1 MQKKRKLI
9 QFLFIIAKI
18 LLFMNN
24 NHSIELQKVSQTYSQ
39 NEVLSDITLSFSTS
53 SVTALLGKSGS
64 GKSTL
69 LQLING
75 MIKPSK
81 GIIRIFGN
89 DFNYKEANH
98 IRLKIGYVVQQV
110 GLFPHLNL
118 FENIS
123 LLGKI
128 TKMNKE
134 DIQKRVSSLMNTVQL
149 PLSYL
154 KKFPHELSG
163 GEQQR
168 AGLCRALFL
177 KPAILLMDE
186 PFAALDYATKQAL
199 YNYFLLL
206 QQSEPCTVV
215 LVTHDFQEAMT
226 LADEYVWLENGKI
239 KSKGTKNDLSSIQS
253 AYHSA

>member
-1 MQKKRKLI
+1 MQK
-9 QFLFIIAKI
+9 
-18 LLFMNN
+18 NS
-24 NHSIELQKVSQTYSQ
+24 SIELQNVSQTYGQS
-39 NEVLSDITLSFSTS
+39 EVLSDISLSFKAY
-53 SVTALLGKSGS
+53 SVTALMGKSGS

-81 GIIRIFGN
+81 GIVRVFGN
-89 DFNYKEANH
+89 AFDYNKANE

-118 FENIS
+118 YDNIS

-128 TKMNKE
+128 TKMPKE
-134 DIQKRVSSLMNTVQL
+134 DMKSRAISLIDTVQL
-149 PLSYL
+149 PHAYL
-154 KKFPHELSG
+154 EKFPHELSG

-177 KPAILLMDE
+177 RPAILLMDE
-186 PFAALDYATKQAL
+186 PFAALDYATKQAI
-199 YNYFLLL
+199 YNYFLLI

-215 LVTHDFQEAMT
+215 LVTHDWQEAMT

-239 KSKGTKNDLSSIQS
+239 KSKGSKTALSSIQS
-253 AYHSA
+253 DYQSA

>member
-1 MQKKRKLI
+1 MPE
-9 QFLFIIAKI
+9 
-18 LLFMNN
+18 
-24 NHSIELQKVSQTYSQ
+24 NHSILLQNISQIYDKQ
-39 NEVLSDITLSFSTS
+39 EVLSDISLSFATI

-75 MIKPSK
+75 MLKPSK
-81 GIIRIFGN
+81 GRVCVFGQ
-89 DFNYKEANH
+89 DFSYEKANE

-110 GLFPHLNL
+110 GLFPHLNI

-128 TKMNKE
+128 TKMPKDE
-134 DIQKRVSSLMNTVQL
+134 MQARVNSLMNTVQL
-149 PLSYL
+149 SLEYL
-154 KKFPHELSG
+154 QKYPHELSG

-168 AGLCRALFL
+168 VGLCRALFL

-186 PFAALDYATKQAL
+186 PFAALDYATKNAIYQ
-199 YNYFLLL
+199 YFLLL
-206 QQSEPCTVV
+206 QKSEPCTVV
-215 LVTHDFQEAMT
+215 FVTHDFNEAMT

-239 KSKGTKNDLSSIQS
+239 RSKGTKSELLLIKEAYQS
-253 AYHSA
+253 A